1 MSGMHQIKASAGAG
15 KTYTLTREF
24 LKLLVKC
31 SPGGVKQDACRA
43 RIREEQEAGPGEPDD
58 WRGILAITFTN
69 AAATEMQDRVL
80 TVLKKIALSSG
91 QKDGDPVTPEAA
103 RVWIDRILRDR
114 DSLNISTIDSLLN
127 LILRLCALPEGLPP
141 DFAPVFNI
149 EDILTPCLDTL
160 MDQAWQGDAEL
171 RKLIERAWNQLII
184 EDQQKGF
191 LARGTIEKR
200 LTNLMPLIFS
210 GTLQDPR
217 VKEDGGDGQGKALL
231 ITEPKDFEEA
241 VSGYKQAIYTNAKQ
255 LLRLDAPPAP
265 MNKTYTKGRP
275 LTPFLKN
282 GRPWVERMSPR
293 HRRTSRKSASGPETK
308 GSAAKA

>member
-1 MSGMHQIKASAGAG
+1 MK
-15 KTYTLTREF
+15 
-24 LKLLVKC
+24 
-31 SPGGVKQDACRA
+31 PDACRA

-191 LARGTIEKR
+191 PHHGAEGFRR
-200 LTNLMPLIFS
+200 S
-210 GTLQDPR
+210 R
-217 VKEDGGDGQGKALL
+217 
-231 ITEPKDFEEA
+231 
-241 VSGYKQAIYTNAKQ
+241 
-255 LLRLDAPPAP
+255 LRLQTGHLYERETAPEA
-265 MNKTYTKGRP
+265 R
-275 LTPFLKN
+275 
-282 GRPWVERMSPR
+282 RSPR
-293 HRRTSRKSASGPETK
+293 SHEQDIYQ
-308 GSAAKA
+308 GSQEGR

>member
-184 EDQQKGF
+184 EDQQ
-191 LARGTIEKR
+191 I
-200 LTNLMPLIFS
+200 
-210 GTLQDPR
+210 
-217 VKEDGGDGQGKALL
+217 
-231 ITEPKDFEEA
+231 
-241 VSGYKQAIYTNAKQ
+241 
-255 LLRLDAPPAP
+255 
-265 MNKTYTKGRP
+265 GRAH
-275 LTPFLKN
+275 
-282 GRPWVERMSPR
+282 V
-293 HRRTSRKSASGPETK
+293 
-308 GSAAKA
+308 

>member
-31 SPGGVKQDACRA
+31 SPGGVKPDACRA

-184 EDQQKGF
+184 EDQG
-191 LARGTIEKR
+191 
-200 LTNLMPLIFS
+200 
-210 GTLQDPR
+210 
-217 VKEDGGDGQGKALL
+217 
-231 ITEPKDFEEA
+231 
-241 VSGYKQAIYTNAKQ
+241 
-255 LLRLDAPPAP
+255 
-265 MNKTYTKGRP
+265 
-275 LTPFLKN
+275 
-282 GRPWVERMSPR
+282 
-293 HRRTSRKSASGPETK
+293 HH
-308 GSAAKA
+308 